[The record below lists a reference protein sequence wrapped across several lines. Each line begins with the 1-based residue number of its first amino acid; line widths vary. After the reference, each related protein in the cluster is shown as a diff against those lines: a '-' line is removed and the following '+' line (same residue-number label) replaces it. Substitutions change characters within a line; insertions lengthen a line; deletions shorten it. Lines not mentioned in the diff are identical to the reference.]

1 MQISNTNG
9 LVEVEGVTG
18 STVDVRAERIAR
30 ATTDAAARELLAR
43 LVIRE
48 DITPAR
54 ISLESARV
62 SGFLMGAQYA
72 VHYRVRLPAGAAV
85 EVTTTNGLIALTAL
99 SGKTTASTTNGSVS
113 AKALTGG
120 ITATSTNG
128 QIAVELAAGG
138 RDGVSLRTTNGPV
151 SLILPVD
158 AAADLDASVTNG
170 AISID
175 GLKFE
180 ASDQSRRRLS
190 GRINGGGT
198 PITLSTTNGAIRIGA
213 P

>member
-1 MQISNTNG
+1 M
-9 LVEVEGVTG
+9 
-18 STVDVRAERIAR
+18 R
-30 ATTDAAARELLAR
+30 
-43 LVIRE
+43 
-48 DITPAR
+48 
-54 ISLESARV
+54 
-62 SGFLMGAQYA
+62 
-72 VHYRVRLPAGAAV
+72 
-85 EVTTTNGLIALTAL
+85 
-99 SGKTTASTTNGSVS
+99 

-138 RDGVSLRTTNGPV
+138 GNGVNLRTTNGPL
-151 SLILPVD
+151 SLTLPVD

-175 GLKFE
+175 GLNFK